1 MTNETNKIN
10 FNNKLEIALDNEC
23 VVWNYP
29 EGNPMLMVEQ
39 EIVLQNVDTVIN
51 GEMESDLEKQIPS
64 NKDWINKEIDER
76 DLEIALGNEF
86 IFQADPI
93 PIIEQ
98 DITILQNVSLL
109 DECGSNRQWNN
120 GCTWY
125 CFLQ

>member
-1 MTNETNKIN
+1 
-10 FNNKLEIALDNEC
+10 
-23 VVWNYP
+23 
-29 EGNPMLMVEQ
+29 MLMVEQ

-51 GEMESDLEKQIPS
+51 GVMESDLEKQIPS

-109 DECGSNRQWNN
+109 DECGSNRQ
-120 GCTWY
+120 
-125 CFLQ
+125 